1 MNDIQ
6 KRFLSFLGFCV
17 PSRLFFVF
25 LSKKIQLEYL
35 PYLGYLSLLP
45 AIGFASIFLLGL
57 RKTGIETQGSKI
69 WWNNLR
75 PIHALL
81 YFYFAHQ
88 AIKKNPDSF
97 KILLLDVIIG
107 LVAFL
112 IYHYN
117 NNSFSKL
124 F

>member
-1 MNDIQ
+1 MLE
-6 KRFLSFLGFCV
+6 FVVCLSFLGFCV

-25 LSKKIQLEYL
+25 LSKKIQLQYL

-81 YFYFAHQ
+81 YFYFAYQ
-88 AIKKNPDSF
+88 AIKKYPDSF

-107 LVAFL
+107 LIAFL
-112 IYHYN
+112 IYHYK